1 MLELILGT
9 VRIDPS
15 SFLNKYIGGQGGSPL
30 LAANVIVP
38 DMTPLEG
45 SPYGM
50 GNKRIDNPDLPD
62 KFPQYGEDAFFL
74 DRPNSGMPA
83 GYKAVGSFGEF
94 KTEKERQDALNDEYR
109 PRYSPRQGGMIRGYM
124 DFVPGGIPAAEG
136 FNYDAS
142 LKAFPQQMQG
152 VPRGNMPAYRY
163 REYSR

>member
-15 SFLNKYIGGQGGSPL
+15 SFLNRYIGGQGGSPL

-94 KTEKERQDALNDEYR
+94 KTEKERQ
-109 PRYSPRQGGMIRGYM
+109 GGMIRGYM

-163 REYSR
+163 RDYPR